1 MRKSLIA
8 TAGAIAA
15 IAVAGCGSDDSS
27 DNAKTTTSAPAATPA
42 AAAPSGAAK
51 SAVDVT
57 ISNFKFMPA
66 AVKVSE
72 GGSIT
77 WTNEDSAAHT
87 ATLSS
92 GAGAFD
98 TGTLDQGDAKKL
110 TFSKPGTYAYICAFH
125 PFMKGTVV
133 VA

>member
-8 TAGAIAA
+8 TTGAIAA

-27 DNAKTTTSAPAATPA
+27 DNARTTTSAP

-98 TGTLDQGDAKKL
+98 TGTLNQGDAKKL